1 MIGLR
6 PDEGQTGTR
15 LKRNDS
21 MITTTLDP
29 ISLNDVTDI
38 ENAPYIVEGEGQNTL
53 KIYFESEA
61 NKLEYINT
69 PLHGSDD
76 MSGLKNIYDD
86 MADNP
91 NTGSIN

>member
-1 MIGLR
+1 
-6 PDEGQTGTR
+6 
-15 LKRNDS
+15 

-29 ISLNDVTDI
+29 ISLNDVEDI
-38 ENAPYIVEGEGQNTL
+38 ENAPYIIEGEGANAL
-53 KIYFESEA
+53 KIYFESEQ
-61 NKLEYINT
+61 NKQEYLDT

-76 MSGLKNIYDD
+76 MAGLKKIYDD

>member
-1 MIGLR
+1 MR
-6 PDEGQTGTR
+6 T
-15 LKRNDS
+15 DS

-38 ENAPYIVEGEGQNTL
+38 ENAPYIVEGEGQNAL

-61 NKLEYINT
+61 NRLEYLNT

-76 MSGLKNIYDD
+76 MAGLKNIYDD

>member
-1 MIGLR
+1 
-6 PDEGQTGTR
+6 
-15 LKRNDS
+15 

-29 ISLNDVTDI
+29 ISLNDVTDL
-38 ENAPYIVEGEGQNTL
+38 ENAPFVVEGTGNHTL

-61 NKLEYINT
+61 NRREYLDT
-69 PLHGSDD
+69 PTHGSDA
-76 MSGLKNIYDD
+76 MSGLKKIYDD

>member
-1 MIGLR
+1 
-6 PDEGQTGTR
+6 
-15 LKRNDS
+15 

-29 ISLNDVTDI
+29 ISLNDVEDV
-38 ENAPYIVEGEGQNTL
+38 ENAPYIIEGEGANAL
-53 KIYFESEA
+53 KIYFESEQ
-61 NKLEYINT
+61 NKQEYLDT

-76 MSGLKNIYDD
+76 MAWLKKIYDD

>member
-1 MIGLR
+1 
-6 PDEGQTGTR
+6 
-15 LKRNDS
+15 

-29 ISLNDVTDI
+29 ISLNDVEDI
-38 ENAPYIVEGEGQNTL
+38 ENAPYIIEGEGQHTL
-53 KIYFESEA
+53 KIYFESEQ
-61 NKLEYINT
+61 NKQEYVNT

-76 MSGLKNIYDD
+76 LSGLKKIYDE